1 MMNPQIKVPSLP
13 DAERA
18 VLGALLLEPEQ
29 AQKRLREL
37 PASLFLDDGHK
48 AVLRAIRKLVERGES
63 LDELVLKAH
72 LERSKEC
79 DAKLK
84 STTYI
89 LELKDACP
97 SADNFPYWLGELKD
111 YASRREFL
119 QLAQQATELAMDTS
133 QDPET
138 LAAQFADIGKR
149 VIGRSATRKQ
159 WITLLSPSEARNYTP
174 PEGSILV
181 GDCHLVRGATCVIG
195 GMAGVGKS
203 RAATA
208 LAVAGA
214 TGKDWFGL
222 PVHCRFKTLIIQ
234 AENGRFRLSREF
246 ADIAGEGL
254 DDYVRISEP
263 PPYGLAFDSDGFRTE
278 ILQHVEDWEPA
289 VVVLDPLNQVA
300 KGDKLNDIREALQWV
315 MESLPVE
322 NKPAVVIVA
331 HTRKP
336 KQAERTQGRDL
347 LNEVAGSHIL
357 GSVPRAVF
365 VMQAASNDMEDD
377 RVVWAC
383 AKNNDGQAGAPT
395 AWHRRNGLFEPCP
408 DFDWEA
414 YSKPEGDA
422 RTGIKLADIERLF
435 AGGER
440 SMTRA
445 RAAEELGELTG
456 FKRSACYDATDPDG
470 RFGKHIIVEGD
481 GLTWNP
487 NPKTESE

>member
-119 QLAQQATELAMDTS
+119 QQATELAMDTS

-222 PVHCRFKTLIIQ
+222 PVHCQFKTLIIQ

-263 PPYGLAFDSDGFRTE
+263 PPYGLAFDSVGFRTE

-481 GLTWNP
+481 RLTW